1 MLSVGNLL
9 GRTDTMRTRTSTLP
23 LGTVSDATLRLE
35 DLIPAV
41 LGALS
46 TIRLTKGERITCHA
60 IAATSEH
67 ASEDAPYWAEDA
79 HEDYETLCTIAES
92 HVPDYCYFGSIEGD
106 GACIG
111 VWPCWEQL
119 EDDTRA
125 HHGYIDPKDY
135 RDRDAG
141 VTKISDTCERTQRRD
156 AVRVARERSWECDV
170 VPSRWRTWS
179 LGRVLG
185 YGLRTSTRRESHG
198 PGRPL
203 SRWARATYGRRC
215 RRRWRHWESRTC

>member
-1 MLSVGNLL
+1 
-9 GRTDTMRTRTSTLP
+9 MRTRTSTLP
-23 LGTVSDATLRLE
+23 LGTVSEATLRLE

-46 TIRLTKGERITCHA
+46 TIRLTKSERITCRT
-60 IAATSEH
+60 IAATSDH
-67 ASEDAPYWAEDA
+67 ASEDAPYWAEGA
-79 HEDYETLCTIAES
+79 SEDYETLCNIAES

-125 HHGYIDPKDY
+125 HHGYLDPKDY

-141 VTKISDTCERTQRRD
+141 VTKISDTSERTNVATPYALHVNDHGNATLYRRAGVRGRWVECW
-156 AVRVARERSWECDV
+156 AVV
-170 VPSRWRTWS
+170 
-179 LGRVLG
+179 
-185 YGLRTSTRRESHG
+185 
-198 PGRPL
+198 
-203 SRWARATYGRRC
+203 
-215 RRRWRHWESRTC
+215 